1 VLDKTLYGDVP
12 FFLPGVNDGNLRL
25 MKAITGTLG
34 ASAIPRLKDDSTGD
48 FAITSARGTKI
59 RKLKIE
65 VGGVSNKIKGADYVI
80 RDDIDYPS
88 GKALPLW
95 LLGMGW

>member
-1 VLDKTLYGDVP
+1 MRAYRQERLAEIILTSVGVLRILRP
-12 FFLPGVNDGNLRL
+12 ENDT
-25 MKAITGTLG
+25 KAQ
-34 ASAIPRLKDDSTGD
+34 SAGD
-48 FAITSARGTKI
+48 FVITSTRGTKI

-65 VGGVSNKIKGADYVI
+65 VGGASKKLKGADYVI
-80 RDDIDYPS
+80 RDDIDYPA

>member
-1 VLDKTLYGDVP
+1 MMVMESVGILRP
-12 FFLPGVNDGNLRL
+12 ENDT
-25 MKAITGTLG
+25 KAQ
-34 ASAIPRLKDDSTGD
+34 SAGD
-48 FAITSARGTKI
+48 FAITSARGTRI

-65 VGGVSNKIKGADYVI
+65 VGGASKKPKGADYVI
-80 RDDIDYPS
+80 RDDIDYPA

>member
-1 VLDKTLYGDVP
+1 VET
-12 FFLPGVNDGNLRL
+12 
-25 MKAITGTLG
+25 T
-34 ASAIPRLKDDSTGD
+34 KDDSTGD
-48 FAITSARGTKI
+48 FVITSARVTRI

-65 VGGVSNKIKGADYVI
+65 VGGASKKIKGADYVI
-80 RDDIDYPS
+80 RDDIDYPA